1 MIRANGMTARHS
13 ARGGWLGIMATVLLA
28 SRIAVA
34 AGEGPFL
41 RERLGRSR
49 DSSAFPLTLQ

>member
-13 ARGGWLGIMATVLLA
+13 ARGGWLGLMATVLLA

-34 AGEGPFL
+34 AGEGVFDV
-41 RERLGRSR
+41 RAHGAAGFIG
-49 DSSAFPLTLQ
+49 DVY